1 MNTDD
6 DLELLTED
14 LRADLPTA
22 VDEARVR
29 GRLLA
34 AGVLGG
40 AGVIAPGGAAAA
52 GAASGGAFAKVLGLP
67 LAAKVGGVLALAGA
81 ATVPWL
87 HATPSTGQ
95 SPNARVASTAA
106 APGARA
112 VTLGE
117 ARRAA
122 QPTPPAAE
130 AAPPLEVR
138 SVSTEAAPV
147 SRASRALAPAP
158 RPTAP
163 AAAALTR
170 PASADG
176 SAMAVGVGSF
186 PAAAPVP
193 VDDGTLREETAL
205 LERALAALGRGDR
218 VTARRELGAHAAR
231 FPNGHLAPER
241 ERALER
247 TLDKETQP

>member
-95 SPNARVASTAA
+95 SPNDRVVSTRAAPTARV
-106 APGARA
+106 
-112 VTLGE
+112 VTHGE
-117 ARRAA
+117 AQRTA
-122 QPTPPAAE
+122 QPSPPAAE
-130 AAPPLEVR
+130 AAPSLDVT
-138 SVSTEAAPV
+138 SVSTGAAATPRV
-147 SRASRALAPAP
+147 SQAVAPAP

-163 AAAALTR
+163 AATALTR
-170 PASADG
+170 PASTEA
-176 SAMAVGVGSF
+176 STTAVGVGSF
-186 PAAAPVP
+186 PTAAPVP

-205 LERALAALGRGDR
+205 LERALTALGRGDR